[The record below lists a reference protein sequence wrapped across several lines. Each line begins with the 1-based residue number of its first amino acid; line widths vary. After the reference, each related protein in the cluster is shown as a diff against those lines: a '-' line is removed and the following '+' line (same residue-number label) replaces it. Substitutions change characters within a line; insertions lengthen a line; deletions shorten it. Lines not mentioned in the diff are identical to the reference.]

1 MPAKRSW
8 LFYGWIVVAVAF
20 VTVAVGYGIR
30 YSFSVFFVSILNEF
44 GWSRADTSLIFSINL
59 LLYGAF
65 GPIAGTM
72 VDKLGP
78 RAVIGFGAFVL
89 AVGTALC
96 SIANAIWQFYIL
108 WGVLMSFGI
117 CVLGYVSHTPL
128 ISNWF
133 VRRRGTAIGIF
144 GMGLAISFSMPT
156 LTQMLIDN
164 IGWRPSFLVLAAL
177 SGVLVMPL
185 VIAFQRHK
193 PADMGLEPDGVKQNN
208 AAMSAAKAGQKA
220 LVVNEQWVA
229 VNWTLGRALKT
240 YQVWALF
247 FAMMSVWGLTVNVIL
262 PHFVAFSTDQGYN
275 KMFAT
280 YVYSLYG
287 LVYGV
292 GSLLGVLSDRIGR
305 ERAGFLASA
314 LAATGVLML
323 ILNQGSGTPW
333 ALYAYAVFFGLGT
346 GLHTPNIPAACADL
360 FQGKHLGAI
369 YGFCTFGLG
378 VGGLVGPWLAGYIFD
393 RMHTYTPAFW
403 MSFVAVILCSVFVW
417 IARPSRVRVVAGM
430 VPDAKNAPST

>member
-1 MPAKRSW
+1 MPKRSW

-20 VTVAVGYGIR
+20 ITVAVGYGIR
-30 YSFSVFFVSILNEF
+30 YSFSVFFVSILDEF

-72 VDKLGP
+72 VDRLGP
-78 RAVIGFGAFVL
+78 RAVIASGAFVL

-133 VRRRGTAIGIF
+133 VRKRGTAIGVL
-144 GMGLAISFSMPT
+144 GVGLAFSFSMPT
-156 LTQMLIDN
+156 FTQYLIDA
-164 IGWRPSFLVLAAL
+164 IDWRASFLVLAAL
-177 SGVLVMPL
+177 SGALVLPL
-185 VIAFQRHK
+185 VVAFQRHK
-193 PADMGLEPDGVKQNN
+193 PADMGLEPDGVKNSD
-208 AAMSAAKAGQKA
+208 AALSAAKASNKSM
-220 LVVNEQWVA
+220 VVNDEWA
-229 VNWTLGRALKT
+229 GRDWTLVRALGT

-247 FAMMSVWGLTVNVIL
+247 FAMMLVWGLTVNVIL
-262 PHFVAFSTDQGYN
+262 PHFVAYSVDQGYS

-287 LVYGV
+287 ILYGV
-292 GSLLGVLSDRIGR
+292 GSLMGALSDRIGR
-305 ERAGFLASA
+305 ERTSFLASG
-314 LAATGVLML
+314 LAAIGVLML
-323 ILNQGSGTPW
+323 IVNQGNTTSW
-333 ALYAYAVFFGLGT
+333 ALYVYAVFFGLGT

-369 YGFCTFGLG
+369 YGFCTLGLG
-378 VGGLVGPWLAGYIFD
+378 VGGLFGPWLAGLVFD
-393 RMHTYTPAFW
+393 RLHTYTPAWW
-403 MSFVAVILCSVFVW
+403 MSFGAVILCSMFIW
-417 IARPSRVRVVAGM
+417 IARPSRVRVVAGR
-430 VPDAKNAPST
+430 VPKTEQAPTT

>member
-1 MPAKRSW
+1 MPKRSW

-30 YSFSVFFVSILNEF
+30 YSFSVFFVSIIDEF

-65 GPIAGTM
+65 GPIAGSM
-72 VDKLGP
+72 VDRLGP

-96 SIANAIWQFYIL
+96 ALANAIWQFYIL
-108 WGVLMSFGI
+108 WGILMSFGI

-133 VRRRGTAIGIF
+133 IRRRGTAIGIF
-144 GMGLAISFSMPT
+144 GVGLAISFSMPT
-156 LTQMLIDN
+156 LTQYLIDSV
-164 IGWRPSFLVLAAL
+164 GWRASFLVLAAL
-177 SGVLVMPL
+177 SGALVMPL

-193 PADMGLEPDGVKQNN
+193 PSDMGLEPDGVKSNQ
-208 AAMSAAKAGQKA
+208 ADISSAKASHQA
-220 LVVNEQWVA
+220 LVVNKEWA
-229 VNWTLGRALKT
+229 AREWTLPRALKT

-262 PHFVAFSTDQGYN
+262 PHFVAYSVDQGYS

-287 LVYGV
+287 IVYGV
-292 GSLLGVLSDRIGR
+292 GSFMGTLSDRIGR
-305 ERAGFLASA
+305 ERAGFLASG
-314 LAATGVLML
+314 LAAIGVLML
-323 ILNQGSGTPW
+323 ILNQGNSTPW

-378 VGGLVGPWLAGYIFD
+378 IGGLFGPWVAGLVFD
-393 RMHTYTPAFW
+393 RLNTYVPAFW
-403 MSFVAVILCSVFVW
+403 MSFVAVMLCSVFVW

-430 VPDAKNAPST
+430 APKSKKTASA